1 MFKVHGN
8 TMGAILKPCLKTEGY
23 SDLSEVVDIIIIWVS
38 FMWLFWG
45 SLLWLPLLVMLPL
58 LVESLLK
65 VDGDTMRVV
74 LK

>member
-1 MFKVHGN
+1 MFKVPRD
-8 TMGAILKPCLKTEGY
+8 TKGAILKQCLKTEGH
-23 SDLSEVVDIIIIWVS
+23 SDLSEVVDIIIMRVS

-74 LK
+74 FK

>member
-1 MFKVHGN
+1 MRE
-8 TMGAILKPCLKTEGY
+8 ILNQYLKTEAPG
-23 SDLSEVVDIIIIWVS
+23 DLFEVADNIIMRVS

>member
-1 MFKVHGN
+1 MFRVPRDTK
-8 TMGAILKPCLKTEGY
+8 GAILKQCLKTEGH
-23 SDLSEVVDIIIIWVS
+23 SDLSEVVDIIIMRVS
-38 FMWLFWG
+38 LMWLFWG
-45 SLLWLPLLVMLPL
+45 SLLGFLFLVMLPL